1 ASELSALGVRVTVA
15 ACDVS
20 DRDAVEKLLSG
31 CAVDAVV
38 HAAGVV
44 DSVSLGDADA
54 GHFAE
59 VMGAKVAGAV
69 VLDEALGDRELDAF
83 VVFSSIAGVWGSGGQ
98 GAYAAGNAFI
108 EGLVEAR
115 RARGVVGCS
124 VAWGPWAGGG
134 MAGTEGAEEHL
145 LRRGLKTLD
154 PALAV
159 SALESAVG
167 TGEGSVVV
175 ADVAWER
182 FAPAFTSARPSPLLE
197 DLPEVADAVG
207 STHQGAIG
215 DTSREKAQDAGQS
228 FLGRVEGLS
237 GVERAQA
244 VLDLVRS
251 HTAAVLGFR
260 DMKAVEPVR
269 AFQDLGF
276 DSLTAVELRNGLNS
290 DTGMQLPAT
299 LVFDYPTPQLLA
311 EHVHEALFG
320 AADVEP
326 EAAVLADLDRLAGA
340 ISGFSPENA
349 ARGLVEARLRSI
361 LSELGGVA
369 ESEAKSAVSQQL
381 DAASDDEIFD
391 FINQELG
398 RS

>member
-1 ASELSALGVRVTVA
+1 
-15 ACDVS
+15 
-20 DRDAVEKLLSG
+20 
-31 CAVDAVV
+31 
-38 HAAGVV
+38 
-44 DSVSLGDADA
+44 
-54 GHFAE
+54 
-59 VMGAKVAGAV
+59 
-69 VLDEALGDRELDAF
+69 
-83 VVFSSIAGVWGSGGQ
+83 
-98 GAYAAGNAFI
+98 
-108 EGLVEAR
+108 
-115 RARGVVGCS
+115 
-124 VAWGPWAGGG
+124 
-134 MAGTEGAEEHL
+134 
-145 LRRGLKTLD
+145 LD

-159 SALESAVG
+159 SVLESVVG
-167 TGEGSVVV
+167 AGEGSVVV
-175 ADVAWER
+175 ADVEWER

-197 DLPEVADAVG
+197 DLLEDLTEVADAVG
-207 STHQGAIG
+207 G
-215 DTSREKAQDAGQS
+215 TSQEEVQDAGQS
-228 FLGRVEGLS
+228 FVGRVAGLS
-237 GVERAQA
+237 AVERAQA

-269 AFQDLGF
+269 AFRDLGF
-276 DSLTAVELRNGLNS
+276 DSLTAVELRNGLNA

-311 EHVHEALFG
+311 EHVHDALFG
-320 AADVEP
+320 SADVEP

-361 LSELGGVA
+361 LAELGGVA
-369 ESEAKSAVSQQL
+369 EDEAKSAVSQQL